1 MANPSRRRPGRHI
14 PGLGS
19 VARFSFLGVAPGK
32 FERSSNSLLA
42 LEDFCK
48 SMVDCRQE
56 HRHCSKLLYNYWI
69 LLASVFVRGH
79 RSLLSAFQ
87 ALSDFSSKK
96 KEVLGKMTV
105 LELVSWIITHDRV
118 WRNLPEEFKN
128 QTEEYDELLQEFH
141 RCFEKVFNTD
151 LQDLYGHL
159 DKKEWG
165 EARQKYQDLSAVDDL
180 LDLEMLKSFRF
191 KKLQTKLNS
200 SAGRSRC
207 AAAKEAVR
215 KGEFSDAICVVVTSN
230 GAQEEARSA
239 KLCCSHCVFSEL
251 VAAAIS

>member
-1 MANPSRRRPGRHI
+1 
-14 PGLGS
+14 
-19 VARFSFLGVAPGK
+19 
-32 FERSSNSLLA
+32 
-42 LEDFCK
+42 
-48 SMVDCRQE
+48 
-56 HRHCSKLLYNYWI
+56 
-69 LLASVFVRGH
+69 
-79 RSLLSAFQ
+79 
-87 ALSDFSSKK
+87 
-96 KEVLGKMTV
+96 MTV
-105 LELVSWIITHDRV
+105 VELVSWINTHDRV

-141 RCFEKVFNTD
+141 KCFEKVFNAD

-239 KLCCSHCVFSEL
+239 KSCWYLFFFQILFCCSGHFLSSTALRWNCWT
-251 VAAAIS
+251 